1 MTFVPTDSTKI
12 SAPRSACREL
22 LLTIV
27 QDLPPSLIEP
37 DTLSK
42 MCHLVTD
49 TAESVQRM
57 AYQVLQGA
65 AAKRTEHLVIES
77 AVDTEDEFKAEL
89 PAELLELLSRLV
101 DPEDAEQDEQVCRVV
116 RKKEGRAL
124 TICRASSAIFSLG
137 CLRSICSRAR
147 YVMREYITISHT
159 DAFG

>member
-1 MTFVPTDSTKI
+1 MSIAARKRRKDCQVLTFVPTDSTKI

-22 LLTIV
+22 LLTVV
-27 QDLPPSLIEP
+27 QDLPPSLVEP

-89 PAELLELLSRLV
+89 PAELLELLSRLI
-101 DPEDAEQDEQVCRVV
+101 DPEDAEQDEQVCRMFW
-116 RKKEGRAL
+116 KEGR
-124 TICRASSAIFSLG
+124 RG
-137 CLRSICSRAR
+137 NRSFTERLWPPSRL
-147 YVMREYITISHT
+147 
-159 DAFG
+159 DACIRFV

>member
-1 MTFVPTDSTKI
+1 MPQPANVGRTVLTFVPTDSTKI

-22 LLTIV
+22 LLTVV

-42 MCHLVTD
+42 MCLLVTD

-101 DPEDAEQDEQVCRVV
+101 DAEDAEQDEQVCRKV
-116 RKKEGRAL
+116 
-124 TICRASSAIFSLG
+124 
-137 CLRSICSRAR
+137 
-147 YVMREYITISHT
+147 
-159 DAFG
+159 